1 MGVSR
6 PASSMRTTGSS
17 RSWTSDRS
25 GAASSWSSRRSTWT
39 TSAIWTTTS
48 RPRSSC
54 AASAL
59 PGSCG
64 RRSGRSAWAWSCMG
78 SACRTRTWSWSRSS
92 TRGTSRPRSS
102 RRSGTGGSRS
112 AGRPCR
118 SRSGRRSTGWPPR
131 SVPRRVLGA
140 CLPRAADS
148 GQVRL
153 GIGGVRRSPGP
164 VVHWRVAAD
173 RTIGAAPSVPRSGD
187 SAHVRCAGQPCAGP
201 NRCIEAC
208 RWSDPARRR
217 TAVPPRGSDPTSRRP
232 RRSPAHARGGCCTTS
247 TGEGSLA
254 RLPIGE
260 VLECASAAEWEAW
273 LEANHASAREIW
285 LRLAKKGSGRV
296 TVSRAEALEVA
307 LCYGWID
314 GQSRTQDET
323 YWLQRF
329 TPRSPR
335 SKWSKVNCELAE
347 RLIAEGRMKPPGLAA
362 VEAAG
367 ADGGWDAA
375 YDPPSRI
382 AVPEDLLARLK
393 ESPAAHALFERLDSR
408 NRYAILYR
416 IADAKRPD
424 TRARRIE
431 KFVSM
436 LER

>member
-1 MGVSR
+1 M
-6 PASSMRTTGSS
+6 
-17 RSWTSDRS
+17 
-25 GAASSWSSRRSTWT
+25 
-39 TSAIWTTTS
+39 
-48 RPRSSC
+48 
-54 AASAL
+54 AL
-59 PGSCG
+59 LS
-64 RRSGRSAWAWSCMG
+64 
-78 SACRTRTWSWSRSS
+78 
-92 TRGTSRPRSS
+92 
-102 RRSGTGGSRS
+102 
-112 AGRPCR
+112 
-118 SRSGRRSTGWPPR
+118 
-131 SVPRRVLGA
+131 
-140 CLPRAADS
+140 
-148 GQVRL
+148 
-153 GIGGVRRSPGP
+153 
-164 VVHWRVAAD
+164 
-173 RTIGAAPSVPRSGD
+173 
-187 SAHVRCAGQPCAGP
+187 
-201 NRCIEAC
+201 
-208 RWSDPARRR
+208 
-217 TAVPPRGSDPTSRRP
+217 
-232 RRSPAHARGGCCTTS
+232 
-247 TGEGSLA
+247 
-254 RLPIGE
+254 IGE

-362 VEAAG
+362 VEAAR
-367 ADGGWDAA
+367 ADGRWDAA

-393 ESPAAHALFERLDSR
+393 ESPAAHALVERLDSR

-436 LER
+436 LERGETIY